1 MTSVAERLLTA
12 EEFMALPDDPSG
24 GKMELVD
31 GKVVTMPPPGE
42 EHGDLSAAVYD
53 LLRAFVRDHDLGKVN
68 FEVEFLL
75 RSGPDL
81 VRAPDVA
88 FAAAARLDPARDRAR
103 YVGGAPTLAVDVVSP
118 DDRDREVSEKVLE
131 YLGAGSERVWL
142 VRPRSRSVTVYRPGG
157 DAHVFTGDDTL
168 TSDDA
173 GFTAPGFELRLRDLF
188 A

>member
-53 LLRAFVRDHDLGKVN
+53 LLRAFVAAHGLGKVN
-68 FEVEFLL
+68 FEVGFQL
-75 RSGPDL
+75 REHPDR

-88 FAAAARLDPARDRAR
+88 FTATARLDPARDRTR
-103 YVGGAPTLAVDVVSP
+103 YVKGAPTLAVEVVSP

-131 YLGAGSERVWL
+131 YLAAGAERVWL
-142 VRPRSRSVTVYRPGG
+142 VRPRSQTVTVYRAGG
-157 DAHVFTGDDTL
+157 DAHVFTIEDTL
-168 TSDDA
+168 TSEDA
-173 GFTAPGFELRLRDLF
+173 GFGVARFELALGELF